1 MSCDTAQEMWV
12 KLETEYGEASSEIAP
27 RLWTKFY
34 GCKFQRGQ
42 SLTAFLTELE
52 QTVSRL
58 RSLNVVIEDNQIIA
72 KILLTI
78 PAELQIFEVT
88 WDITPGADKTLKN
101 FTSRLIKLHKIIKMR
116 KDEEK
121 EEFSDA
127 AFLGKNN
134 NARAEPSL
142 PDPREEA
149 MPAQELRGQNKGKGG
164 AHSSRQPPG
173 GKREC
178 WECGDTSHVK
188 AQCRHYKRRREKEEE
203 EEAYRKRRRHDDH
216 DRRERVSDGLI
227 VYLLTFQLSQELFSI
242 PFIRPCVGLVQGF
255 AALRML

>member
-1 MSCDTAQEMWV
+1 MNAADVSNLEKKNTKAMQNIFGAIKEDQSRILMSCGTAQEMWV
-12 KLETEYGEASSEIAP
+12 KLETEYGEASSESAP

-34 GCKFQRGQ
+34 GYKFQRGQ

-58 RSLNVVIEDNQIIA
+58 RSLNVAIEDNQIIA

-78 PAELQIFEVT
+78 PAELQIFEVA

-101 FTSRLIKLHKIIKMR
+101 FTSRLIKLDKSIKMR

-121 EEFSDA
+121 EESSDA

-149 MPAQELRGQNKGKGG
+149 MPA
-164 AHSSRQPPG
+164 
-173 GKREC
+173 
-178 WECGDTSHVK
+178 
-188 AQCRHYKRRREKEEE
+188 
-203 EEAYRKRRRHDDH
+203 
-216 DRRERVSDGLI
+216 
-227 VYLLTFQLSQELFSI
+227 
-242 PFIRPCVGLVQGF
+242 
-255 AALRML
+255 